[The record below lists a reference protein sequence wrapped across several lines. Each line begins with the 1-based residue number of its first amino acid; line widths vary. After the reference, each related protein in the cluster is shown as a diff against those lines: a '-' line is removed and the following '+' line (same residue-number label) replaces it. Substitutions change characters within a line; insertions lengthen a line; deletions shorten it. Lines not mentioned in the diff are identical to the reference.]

1 LGKNCFRRKYLK
13 KRWIVIPIVFTL
25 AAGCATQRKVIIKE
39 TGVEV
44 LEVKQML
51 ANVYDRDWNGPL
63 ARLKE
68 NMTDQLKRTE
78 TGLENGKITNVE
90 AADIISKADEV
101 MAKIDE
107 MAKTVGQYSGQRGA
121 GGGNPAGGGM
131 GGGHG
136 HHHGGGG
143 AGASGNGESHGQPEE
158 FMQLKTMIDDY
169 YSNTVTASAESLT
182 STVTASPGETGIQVN
197 K

>member
-1 LGKNCFRRKYLK
+1 LK
-13 KRWIVIPIVFTL
+13 KRWIVIPLVLSL
-25 AAGCATQRKVIIKE
+25 AAGCAQQRKVVVKE
-39 TGVEV
+39 TGVEI

-51 ANVYDRDWNGPL
+51 ADVYDRDWNGPL
-63 ARLKE
+63 ARMKE

-78 TGLENGKITNVE
+78 TGMENGKITNAE

-101 MAKIDE
+101 TAKIDE
-107 MAKTVGQYSGQRGA
+107 MSKTVSQYAGQRGSG
-121 GGGNPAGGGM
+121 GGGNHSGGGM

-136 HHHGGGG
+136 HHHGGG
-143 AGASGNGESHGQPEE
+143 AGASNNGESHGQPED
-158 FMQLKTMIDDY
+158 FLQLKTMIDDY

-182 STVTASPGETGIQVN
+182 ATVTAASDKTGGQVN

>member
-1 LGKNCFRRKYLK
+1 
-13 KRWIVIPIVFTL
+13 
-25 AAGCATQRKVIIKE
+25 
-39 TGVEV
+39 
-44 LEVKQML
+44 
-51 ANVYDRDWNGPL
+51 
-63 ARLKE
+63 
-68 NMTDQLKRTE
+68 
-78 TGLENGKITNVE
+78 
-90 AADIISKADEV
+90 
-101 MAKIDE
+101 
-107 MAKTVGQYSGQRGA
+107 
-121 GGGNPAGGGM
+121 M